1 MRYTAQELKQWDTDF
16 NAGTSGWLPARPENY
31 RFEGLFNRLRNAWG
45 VIKGDYDVVD
55 WYSYDKKGL
64 DDD

>member
-31 RFEGLFNRLRNAWG
+31 RFEGLFNRLRNLG
-45 VIKGDYDVVD
+45 V
-55 WYSYDKKGL
+55 
-64 DDD
+64 